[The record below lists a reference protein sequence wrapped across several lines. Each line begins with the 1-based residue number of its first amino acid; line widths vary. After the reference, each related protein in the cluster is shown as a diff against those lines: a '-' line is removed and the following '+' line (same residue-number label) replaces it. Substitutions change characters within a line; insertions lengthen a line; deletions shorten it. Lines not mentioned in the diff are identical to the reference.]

1 MRYKM
6 KTSLLEEFADV
17 KGGKRLPKGAN
28 LQTIP
33 NSHPYIRIRDL
44 GSSKVL
50 ELNTNYE
57 YVDDETQKTIS
68 RYIVSQGD
76 ILISIVGT
84 IGLIGIVGHTLEK
97 ANLTENCVKLV
108 NIRGIDREYLYYY
121 LISKLGKDEITKGT
135 VGAVQPKLPIKNIQ
149 KIAITHPL
157 EIGIQKR
164 IASILKTIDDKIT
177 LNRKINNNLFEQSS
191 VLFQKLCVDEASS
204 DWKEGVL
211 GDIAYITSG
220 KRPPMRSDNMT
231 DEAKIPLVG
240 AASIMGYTS
249 EANHTDKILVT
260 GRVGTHG
267 VVQRFNHPCWT
278 SDNTLVIT
286 SQHYEFV
293 YQILRRIDYKAMN
306 RGSTQPLI
314 TQGDLKKVAILIPDT
329 ETLQKFESLAGTLMN
344 QYEDNIF
351 ENEKLAE
358 TRDALLPILM
368 SGELDVSDIE
378 L

>member
-1 MRYKM
+1 M
-6 KTSLLEEFADV
+6 
-17 KGGKRLPKGAN
+17 
-28 LQTIP
+28 
-33 NSHPYIRIRDL
+33 
-44 GSSKVL
+44 
-50 ELNTNYE
+50 
-57 YVDDETQKTIS
+57 
-68 RYIVSQGD
+68 
-76 ILISIVGT
+76 
-84 IGLIGIVGHTLEK
+84 
-97 ANLTENCVKLV
+97 
-108 NIRGIDREYLYYY
+108 
-121 LISKLGKDEITKGT
+121 
-135 VGAVQPKLPIKNIQ
+135 
-149 KIAITHPL
+149 
-157 EIGIQKR
+157 
-164 IASILKTIDDKIT
+164 KTIDDKIT
-177 LNRKINNNLFEQSS
+177 LNRKINNNLFEQAS

-204 DWKEGVL
+204 DWKEGIL

-368 SGELDVSDIE
+368 SGKLDVSDIE